1 MAALTA
7 DVVSSVNG
15 ARKSIAHAVQ
25 VAHLRGDPLGAV
37 LEAISLS
44 LGAQADLH
52 AAATTERDVSMD
64 AELRTQ
70 IVAVFERQARKESV
84 ARLNMA
90 GTMNPNARQ
99 NLVLVCAGIMLLT
112 LAAGAGLF
120 AAGWSYGGD
129 ARIAELCQG
138 DAVREQGG
146 GKTCAFWLVSRP
158 RQDQRPAPKG

>member
-7 DVVSSVNG
+7 DVAASVDG

-90 GTMNPNARQ
+90 GTANPNARR
-99 NLVLVCAGIMLLT
+99 NMVLVCAGVVLLA
-112 LAAGAGLF
+112 LGVGAGLF
-120 AAGWSYGGD
+120 SAGWSYGGE
-129 ARIAELCQG
+129 ARIADLCQG
-138 DAVREQGG
+138 DAVHDQGG
-146 GKTCAFWLVSRP
+146 GKTCAFWLILPP
-158 RQDQRPAPKG
+158 RQAQRPAPKG

>member
-7 DVVSSVNG
+7 EVAASVDG

-70 IVAVFERQARKESV
+70 IVAAFERQARKESV

-90 GTMNPNARQ
+90 GTANPNAGR
-99 NLVLVCAGIMLLT
+99 NLVLTCAGIALL
-112 LAAGAGLF
+112 AVGVGAGLF

-129 ARIAELCQG
+129 ARIAEVCQG
-138 DAVREQGG
+138 GAVREQGG
-146 GKTCAFWLVSRP
+146 GRTCAFWLVPKP
-158 RQDQRPAPKG
+158 R